1 LGGEEALLARQPS
14 IVGFG
19 VYIWNV
25 SQTAE
30 VIATLKRVRPD
41 LTVVLGGPEVSL
53 ASKTKI
59 RPVLAQWMTSAQN
72 PYFGKAMVN
81 RVWFQLFG
89 RGLVNPVD
97 DLNND
102 LNPASHPQLLVDL
115 AEAMGLDTVWL
126 GEGHFLPHR
135 SVLSAPIVVASAIAA
150 RTKRLRT
157 GMAVQVLPLIHPLR
171 IAEEAATVDQ
181 ISQGRFEFGIGRSG
195 NVRAYDIMGID
206 YAESKERFQ
215 EALDII
221 LQAWSGETFS
231 YAGKYNRIT
240 NATLSPLPYQKPYPT
255 IRIAA
260 SSGDSFGRIGRLG
273 YPIFL
278 GLRVMDV
285 DDLKTNLR
293 DYKEE
298 WMKAGHPGDA
308 GNINVR
314 FPMYIAPSNEEAI
327 EEPKESIEA
336 FFRRMR
342 ELFEYSLGRA
352 GTERNEVRQARY
364 ERLANATYEDLLETR
379 VVFGSPE
386 SVIDRLNQFQ
396 EMLGITGITAE
407 LNPGGF
413 LPKEAVHRSLRLLT
427 EEVIP
432 AFK

>member
-1 LGGEEALLARQPS
+1 
-14 IVGFG
+14 
-19 VYIWNV
+19 
-25 SQTAE
+25 
-30 VIATLKRVRPD
+30 
-41 LTVVLGGPEVSL
+41 
-53 ASKTKI
+53 
-59 RPVLAQWMTSAQN
+59 
-72 PYFGKAMVN
+72 
-81 RVWFQLFG
+81 
-89 RGLVNPVD
+89 
-97 DLNND
+97 
-102 LNPASHPQLLVDL
+102 
-115 AEAMGLDTVWL
+115 
-126 GEGHFLPHR
+126 
-135 SVLSAPIVVASAIAA
+135 
-150 RTKRLRT
+150 
-157 GMAVQVLPLIHPLR
+157 
-171 IAEEAATVDQ
+171 VDQ

-206 YAESKERFQ
+206 YGESKERFQ

-221 LQAWSGETFS
+221 LKAWSGETFS
-231 YAGKYNRIT
+231 YEGKYNRIT
-240 NATLSPLPYQKPYPT
+240 NALLSPSPYQKPHPK

-260 SSGDSFGRIGRLG
+260 SSGDSFGRIARLG

-285 DDLKTNLR
+285 EDLKTNLQ
-293 DYKEE
+293 DYQDE
-298 WMKAGHPGDA
+298 WQQAGHPGEA
-308 GNINVR
+308 GDINVR
-314 FPMYIAPSNEEAI
+314 FPMYIAPSDEEAI

-352 GTERNEVRQARY
+352 GTERTEARQARY
-364 ERLANATYEDLLETR
+364 ERLATATYEDLLETR

-386 SVIDRLNQFQ
+386 SVIDRLTQFQ